1 MLLSLIRS
9 LAALILALAVFAG
22 FCLWLILSQV
32 SGKFLYPA
40 VYADAL
46 TAADAYPRLYS
57 DLLAGPAGEGW
68 ARDLLGEGL
77 PVADADLIA
86 LMQDVAPPEYLQGQV
101 EGNLHRAAAYFR
113 AETDGPE
120 LYLELAEPLG
130 RLTPATLNYLDRRID
145 RLEVVEPELLS
156 HPFSGADYARALGE
170 SLNGLIFRQSIP
182 ETLPSIRILPEP
194 LRPAAF
200 DRVMSQLPDYLPLPP
215 ESRANLAA
223 AAPELQAQFTAGHT
237 RQFLKTAAR
246 AIAKPVLEREIAAAL
261 AESGGLDDQRRLP
274 LLPLLAAATG
284 YPTAGELSA
293 ELDRLR
299 SEFNYFLN
307 RGRLISL
314 AVVLLGTV
322 LLGMLY
328 LPAWPRC
335 LRWPGITLL
344 LSGLAAFGLGWLA
357 ASVLPSAAAEGLRR
371 LLESD
376 AAVSPA
382 AVNLLADLA
391 QELTAGLLAGI
402 GNGGLALALLGA
414 VLLALAYVLERR
426 RKRAAALGG

>member
-9 LAALILALAVFAG
+9 VAALILGLAVFAG
-22 FCLWLILSQV
+22 FCLWLVLSQV
-32 SGKFLYPA
+32 SGKLLDPA

-57 DLLAGPAGEGW
+57 DLLTGPAGEGW

-86 LMQDVAPPEYLQGQV
+86 LMQDVAPPAYLQSQV

-113 AETDGPE
+113 AETDGLE
-120 LYLELAEPLG
+120 LYLELAEPLD
-130 RLTPATLNYLDRRID
+130 RLTPAALNYLDRRID

-156 HPFSGADYARALGE
+156 HPFTGVDYARALGE
-170 SLNGLIFRQSIP
+170 ALNGLIFRQSVP

-200 DRVMSQLPDYLPLPP
+200 DRVMSMLPDYLALSP
-215 ESRANLAA
+215 ESRADLAA
-223 AAPELQAQFTAGHT
+223 ATPELRAQFTAGNT
-237 RQFLKTAAR
+237 RPFLKAAAR
-246 AIAKPVLEREIAAAL
+246 AIAKPVLEREIAAAR
-261 AESGGLDDQRRLP
+261 AESGLEDQRRLP
-274 LLPLLAAATG
+274 LLPLLAAAMD
-284 YPTAGELSA
+284 YPSAGDLSA
-293 ELDRLR
+293 ELDPLR
-299 SEFNYFLN
+299 SELN
-307 RGRLISL
+307 HFRHRGRLVSL
-314 AVVLLGTV
+314 GIVLLGTA
-322 LLGMLY
+322 LLGLLY
-328 LPAWPRC
+328 LPNLARC
-335 LRWPGITLL
+335 LRWPGITWL
-344 LSGLAAFGLGWLA
+344 LSGLAAGLLGWLA
-357 ASVLPSAAAEGLRR
+357 AAVLPGAAAEGLRR

-391 QELTAGLLAGI
+391 QELAAGLLAGI

-426 RKRAAALGG
+426 RKRAADSGG

>member
-9 LAALILALAVFAG
+9 VTALILGLVVFAG

-32 SGKFLYPA
+32 SGKLLDPA
-40 VYADAL
+40 VYAAAL
-46 TAADAYPRLYS
+46 VSVDAYPRLYS
-57 DLLAGPAGEGW
+57 DLLAGPAGQGW

-77 PVADADLIA
+77 PVADVDLIA
-86 LMQDVAPPEYLQGQV
+86 LMQDVAPPAYLQSQV

-113 AETDGPE
+113 AETEALE
-120 LYLELAEPLG
+120 LYLDLAEPLA
-130 RLTPATLNYLDRRID
+130 RITPAALNYLDRRID
-145 RLEVVEPELLS
+145 QLEVVEPELLS
-156 HPFSGADYARALGE
+156 HPLTGADYARALGE

-200 DRVMSQLPDYLPLPP
+200 ALVMSQLPDYLALPP
-215 ESRANLAA
+215 ESRADLAA
-223 AAPELQAQFTAGHT
+223 AAPELRAQFIAGNT
-237 RQFLKTAAR
+237 RPFLKAAAR
-246 AIAKPVLEREIAAAL
+246 AIAKPILEREIAAAL
-261 AESGGLDDQRRLP
+261 STAGLDDHNRLP
-274 LLPLLAAATG
+274 LLSLLAAAIG

-293 ELDRLR
+293 ELDPLR
-299 SEFNYFLN
+299 QDFNRFLN

-314 AVVLLGTV
+314 AVVLLGTA
-322 LLGMLY
+322 LLGLLY
-328 LPAWPRC
+328 LPNLARC

-357 ASVLPSAAAEGLRR
+357 ASVLPGAAAEGIRGWLA
-371 LLESD
+371 SD
-376 AAVSPA
+376 AAISPA

-391 QELTAGLLAGI
+391 QELAAGLLAGI

>member
-9 LAALILALAVFAG
+9 VAALILALAVFAG

-32 SGKFLYPA
+32 SGKLLDPA

-57 DLLAGPAGEGW
+57 DLLTGPAGQGW

-86 LMQDVAPPEYLQGQV
+86 LMQDVAPPQYLQSQV

-113 AETDGPE
+113 KETDGLE
-120 LYLELAEPLG
+120 LYLELAEPLDS
-130 RLTPATLNYLDRRID
+130 LTPAALNYLDRRID
-145 RLEVVEPELLS
+145 QLEVVEPELLS
-156 HPFSGADYARALGE
+156 HPFTAEDYARALGE

-200 DRVMSQLPDYLPLPP
+200 DLVMSQLPDYLALSP
-215 ESRANLAA
+215 ESRADLAA
-223 AAPELQAQFTAGHT
+223 AAPELRAQFTAGNT
-237 RQFLKTAAR
+237 RPFLKAAAR
-246 AIAKPVLEREIAAAL
+246 AIAKPVLEREIAAAR
-261 AESGGLDDQRRLP
+261 AESGLDDQSRLS

-293 ELDRLR
+293 ELDPLR
-299 SEFNYFLN
+299 QDFNRFLN
-307 RGRLISL
+307 WGRLISL
-314 AVVLLGTV
+314 TVVLLGTA
-322 LLGMLY
+322 LLGLLY
-328 LPAWPRC
+328 LPAWPGG
-335 LRWPGITLL
+335 LRWPGITWL

-357 ASVLPSAAAEGLRR
+357 ASVLPGAAAEGIRR

-382 AVNLLADLA
+382 AVNLLADLT
-391 QELTAGLLAGI
+391 QELAAGLLAGI
-402 GNGGLALALLGA
+402 GMGGLAFALLGA
-414 VLLALAYVLERR
+414 VLLALSYALERR
-426 RKRAAALGG
+426 RKNPAGWGG

>member
-9 LAALILALAVFAG
+9 VAALILALAVFAG
-22 FCLWLILSQV
+22 FCLWLILNQV
-32 SGKFLYPA
+32 SGKLYDPA

-46 TAADAYPRLYS
+46 VAVDAYPRLYS
-57 DLLAGPAGEGW
+57 DLLAGPAGQGW

-86 LMQDVAPPEYLQGQV
+86 LMQDVAPPQYLQGQV
-101 EGNLHRAAAYFR
+101 EGNLRRAAAYFR
-113 AETDGPE
+113 AETEPLE
-120 LYLELAEPLG
+120 LYLELAEPLA
-130 RLTPATLNYLDRRID
+130 RLTPAALNYLDRRID
-145 RLEVVEPELLS
+145 QLEVVEPELLS

-170 SLNGLIFRQSIP
+170 SLNGLIFRQSVP

-200 DRVMSQLPDYLPLPP
+200 DSVMSHLPDYLALPP
-215 ESRANLAA
+215 ESQADLAA
-223 AAPELQAQFTAGHT
+223 AAPELRAQFTAGNT
-237 RQFLKTAAR
+237 RPFLKAAAR
-246 AIAKPVLEREIAAAL
+246 AIAKPVLEREIAAAR
-261 AESGGLDDQRRLP
+261 AESGLDDQIRLP
-274 LLPLLAAATG
+274 LLPLLAAAMG
-284 YPTAGELSA
+284 YPTAEELSA

-299 SEFNYFLN
+299 QDFNRFLN

-314 AVVLLGTV
+314 AVVLLGTA
-322 LLGMLY
+322 LLGLLY
-328 LPAWPRC
+328 LPNLARC
-335 LRWPGITLL
+335 LRWPGITWL
-344 LSGLAAFGLGWLA
+344 LSGLAAFGLGRLA
-357 ASVLPSAAAEGLRR
+357 AAVLPGAAAEGLRR

-391 QELTAGLLAGI
+391 QELAAGLLAGI

-414 VLLALAYVLERR
+414 VLLALAYALERR
-426 RKRAAALGG
+426 RKRAAGSSG

>member
-9 LAALILALAVFAG
+9 VTALVLALAVFAG
-22 FCLWLILSQV
+22 FCLWLILNQV
-32 SGKFLYPA
+32 SGKLFDPA

-68 ARDLLGEGL
+68 LRDLLGEGL

-86 LMQDVAPPEYLQGQV
+86 LMQEIAPPEYLQSQV
-101 EGNLHRAAAYFR
+101 EGNLQRAAAYFR
-113 AETDGPE
+113 EETDGLE
-120 LYLELAEPLG
+120 LYLELAEPLA
-130 RLTPATLNYLDRRID
+130 RMTPAALKYLDRRID
-145 RLEVVEPELLS
+145 QLEVVEPELLS
-156 HPFSGADYARALGE
+156 HPFTGADYARALGE

-200 DRVMSQLPDYLPLPP
+200 DLVMSRLPDYLALSP
-215 ESRANLAA
+215 ESRADLAA
-223 AAPELQAQFTAGHT
+223 AEPELRAQFIAGNT
-237 RQFLKTAAR
+237 RQFLKSATR
-246 AIAKPVLEREIAAAL
+246 AIAKPVLEREITAAL
-261 AESGGLDDQRRLP
+261 TESGLDDQRRLP

-284 YPTAGELSA
+284 YPSAGELLA

-299 SEFNYFLN
+299 QDFNRFLN

-314 AVVLLGTV
+314 AVVLLGTA
-322 LLGMLY
+322 LLGLLY
-328 LPAWPRC
+328 LPNPAHC
-335 LRWPGITLL
+335 LRWPGITWL
-344 LSGLAAFGLGWLA
+344 LSGLAAGLLGWLA
-357 ASVLPSAAAEGLRR
+357 ASVLPGAAAEGIKQWLA
-371 LLESD
+371 SD
-376 AAVSPA
+376 AAISPA

-391 QELTAGLLAGI
+391 QELAAGLLAGI

-414 VLLALAYVLERR
+414 VLLALSYALERR
-426 RKRAAALGG
+426 RKAASGRGG

>member
-32 SGKFLYPA
+32 SGKLLDPA
-40 VYADAL
+40 VYAAAL
-46 TAADAYPRLYS
+46 VSVDAYPRLYS

-77 PVADADLIA
+77 PVADDDLIG
-86 LMQDVAPPEYLQGQV
+86 LMQDVARPQYLQSQV
-101 EGNLHRAAAYFR
+101 EGNLQRAAAYFR
-113 AETDGPE
+113 EETEPLE
-120 LYLELAEPLG
+120 LYLELAEPLD
-130 RLTPATLNYLDRRID
+130 RLTPAALNYLDRRID
-145 RLEVVEPELLS
+145 QLEVVEPAMLS
-156 HPFSGADYARALGE
+156 NPLTGADYARALGE
-170 SLNGLIFRQSIP
+170 SLNGLIFRQSVP

-200 DRVMSQLPDYLPLPP
+200 DLVMSQLPDYLALSP
-215 ESRANLAA
+215 ESRADLAA
-223 AAPELQAQFTAGHT
+223 AAPELRAQFIAGNT
-237 RQFLKTAAR
+237 RSFLKAAAR

-261 AESGGLDDQRRLP
+261 AESGLKDQSRLP
-274 LLPLLAAATG
+274 LLPLLAAAMG

-299 SEFNYFLN
+299 QDFNRFLH

-314 AVVLLGTV
+314 AVVLLGTA

-328 LPAWPRC
+328 LPNLARC
-335 LRWPGITLL
+335 LRWPGITWL

-357 ASVLPSAAAEGLRR
+357 TAVLPGAAAEGIRR

-391 QELTAGLLAGI
+391 HELAAGLLAGI
-402 GNGGLALALLGA
+402 GNGGMALALLGA

-426 RKRAAALGG
+426 RKRPAGSGG

>member
-22 FCLWLILSQV
+22 FCLWLILNQV
-32 SGKFLYPA
+32 SGKLLDPA
-40 VYADAL
+40 VYSDVL
-46 TAADAYPRLYS
+46 VSVDTYPRIYS
-57 DLLAGPAGEGW
+57 DLLTGPAGQRW

-86 LMQDVAPPEYLQGQV
+86 LMQEIAPPAYLQGQL

-113 AETDGPE
+113 EETDGPE
-120 LYLELAEPLG
+120 LYLELAEPLA
-130 RLTPATLNYLDRRID
+130 RITPAALNYLDRRID
-145 RLEVVEPELLS
+145 QLEVVEPELLS
-156 HPFSGADYARALGE
+156 HPFTGADYARALGE

-182 ETLPSIRILPEP
+182 ETLPSIQILPAP

-200 DRVMSQLPDYLPLPP
+200 DLVMSQLPDYLALPP
-215 ESRANLAA
+215 PARADLAA
-223 AAPELQAQFTAGHT
+223 AAPELRAQFTAGNT
-237 RQFLKTAAR
+237 RQFLKAATR
-246 AIAKPVLEREIAAAL
+246 AIAKPILEREIAAAR
-261 AESGGLDDQRRLP
+261 AESGLEDQSRLP

-284 YPTAGELSA
+284 YPTTGELSA
-293 ELDRLR
+293 ELDPLR
-299 SEFNYFLN
+299 SEFNYFLH
-307 RGRLISL
+307 RGRLVSL
-314 AVVLLGTV
+314 SVVVLGTA
-322 LLGMLY
+322 LLGLLY

-335 LRWPGITLL
+335 LRWPGITWL
-344 LSGLAAFGLGWLA
+344 LSGLAAFGLGWVA
-357 ASVLPSAAAEGLRR
+357 VSVLPGAAAEGIRG

-414 VLLALAYVLERR
+414 VLLALAYVRERR
-426 RKRAAALGG
+426 RKRAAGSVG

>member
-9 LAALILALAVFAG
+9 VTALILALVVFAG
-22 FCLWLILSQV
+22 FGLWLILGQV
-32 SGKFLYPA
+32 SGKLFDPA

-46 TAADAYPRLYS
+46 AAADAYPRLYS
-57 DLLAGPAGEGW
+57 DLLAGPAGQRW

-86 LMQDVAPPEYLQGQV
+86 LMQDVAPPAYLQSQA

-113 AETDGPE
+113 EETDGPD
-120 LYLELAEPLG
+120 LYLELAEPLA
-130 RLTPATLNYLDRRID
+130 RLTPAALNYLDRRID
-145 RLEVVEPELLS
+145 QLEVVEPELLS
-156 HPFSGADYARALGE
+156 HPFSGEDYARALGE
-170 SLNGLIFRQSIP
+170 SLNGLIFREQLP

-200 DRVMSQLPDYLPLPP
+200 DRVMSQLPDYLALSP
-215 ESRANLAA
+215 ESRADLAA
-223 AAPELQAQFTAGHT
+223 AEPELRAQFIAGNT
-237 RQFLKTAAR
+237 RPFLKAAAR
-246 AIAKPVLEREIAAAL
+246 AIAMPVLEREITAAR
-261 AESGGLDDQRRLP
+261 AESGLKDQSRLP

-284 YPTAGELSA
+284 YPSAGDLSA

-299 SEFNYFLN
+299 SELNYFLH

-314 AVVLLGTV
+314 AVVLLGTA
-322 LLGMLY
+322 LLGLLY
-328 LPAWPRC
+328 LPNLARC
-335 LRWPGITLL
+335 LRWPGITWL
-344 LSGLAAFGLGWLA
+344 LSGLAAFGMGWLA
-357 ASVLPSAAAEGLRR
+357 AAVLPGAAAEGIRR

-376 AAVSPA
+376 AAISPA

-391 QELTAGLLAGI
+391 QELAAGSLAGI

-426 RKRAAALGG
+426 RKAAAGSGG